1 MANNTY
7 TNKVIINN
15 QTILDLTADTV
26 DAAHL
31 LAGYTAHDA
40 SGAPVT
46 GTAAGAKTIAS
57 VTPTT
62 LTAYDAT
69 ATYEV
74 VAVDNTAET
83 VYTRVYVAEFDG
95 VTDNTAPASEYGFT
109 RAAGASAGYESSTS
123 VDAVAPDG
131 STATAEFVSTSSRA
145 CTSDDGGAWCNTYQ
159 RTSTE
164 HQVGNPLVPDQFT
177 QWPYEALDMSVTK
190 TLASLVAAKDGNGD
204 TYYIATATD
213 GTVET
218 TTAIGGKET
227 ASGRFIT
234 SARCISVSYAA
245 AGTVPGYLITYT
257 DGTTETLA
265 ARAAD
270 IANGGY

>member
-7 TNKVIINN
+7 SNNVIIDNE
-15 QTILDLTADTV
+15 TVIDLTADTV

-46 GTAAGAKTIAS
+46 GVAEGAKTIAS

-62 LTAYDAT
+62 VAAYDAT

-74 VAVDNTAET
+74 VAVDNTNEL
-83 VYTRVYVAEFDG
+83 VYTREYVAEFENL
-95 VTDNTAPASEYGFT
+95 TDNTAPASEYGFT
-109 RAAGASAGYESSTS
+109 RVLAASAGYESRTS

-131 STATAEFVSTSSRA
+131 STATAAFTSTSSRA
-145 CTSDDGGAWCNTYQ
+145 RTAADGGAWCAAYE
-159 RTSTE
+159 RTSSE
-164 HQVGNPLVPDQFT
+164 HQVGNPLVPDGVT
-177 QWPYEALDMSVTK
+177 QWTYEALAMSVTK
-190 TLASLVAAKDGNGD
+190 TLASLVAAKDGTGD
-204 TYYIATATD
+204 TYYTATATD
-213 GTVET
+213 GTVENT
-218 TTAIGGKET
+218 VAIGGKES
-227 ASGRFIT
+227 ASGRFIM
-234 SARCISVSYAA
+234 SARCVSVTYAA

-257 DGTTETLA
+257 DGTTETIA